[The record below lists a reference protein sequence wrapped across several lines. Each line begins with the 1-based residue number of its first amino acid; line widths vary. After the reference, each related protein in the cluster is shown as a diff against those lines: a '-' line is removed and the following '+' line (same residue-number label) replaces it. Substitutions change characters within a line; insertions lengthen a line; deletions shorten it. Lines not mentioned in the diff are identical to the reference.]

1 MDVPGGPEAR
11 AQRIALHRP
20 PPSSTALHRPY
31 TASQRCQRD
40 FVNWPS
46 RRRSRAAARQGPRR
60 CRSRRSPLSPRGP
73 RQGDRRPARVRA
85 RRPLRR
91 PARETLRVRPPE
103 PGRPRRHAGRVSRVS
118 LIPDDVI
125 EQVREAADIVGI
137 IGEHVELKRTGS
149 DFRAPCPFH
158 GGTHR
163 NFAVIPRK
171 GMFYCFVCHAGG
183 DVFTFFMKKLGMDYP
198 TAVREVARRV
208 GISIPERGPTGPDPR
223 EPLYSAV
230 AAAADWFA
238 RQLLESP
245 EAQVARDYLTTRHL
259 DLETVQPLGLGYAPR
274 GKAFLDAMKGLG
286 VRDEVLLEAGLLVKR
301 EDGTLLPR
309 FRGRLLFPIHD
320 LRARVVAFGGRIL
333 GEGEPKYLNS
343 PDSPVFHKGK
353 LLYNLPVAKH
363 AMRKA
368 ERAILVEGYFDVLR
382 LSLAGIEEVVAP
394 LGTGLTPEQAQLLQR
409 HAPHV
414 TLLYDSDD
422 AGLRATFRAGD
433 ELLRQGLR
441 VSVATLPPGEDPD
454 TLVQKRGAAGL
465 EAILK
470 DAVDPLERKIQIL
483 DRKAFFS
490 SLPGRR
496 RALDRLLPTI
506 RAAKDPIT
514 RELYISRAAE
524 AAGVRKDVLER
535 EVTGDGARGT
545 GGAAPSLVPRPLSPL
560 PASAEK
566 ALLLL
571 MLEGQPWLARVTE
584 AVDAEELQFLPY
596 RAVFE
601 AVADDAVLA
610 LDDTSARAYEQL
622 KGEGL
627 GGRDP
632 NEMYELAVT
641 WMEARRLER
650 QLEQLDDQLPF
661 ESPERQASLIAE
673 KRRVFDELRKRYPR
687 YKIAARRRGAPG
699 T

>member
-1 MDVPGGPEAR
+1 M
-11 AQRIALHRP
+11 
-20 PPSSTALHRPY
+20 
-31 TASQRCQRD
+31 
-40 FVNWPS
+40 
-46 RRRSRAAARQGPRR
+46 
-60 CRSRRSPLSPRGP
+60 
-73 RQGDRRPARVRA
+73 
-85 RRPLRR
+85 
-91 PARETLRVRPPE
+91 
-103 PGRPRRHAGRVSRVS
+103 S

-171 GMFYCFVCHAGG
+171 GMFYCFVCHAAG
-183 DVFTFFMKKLGMDYP
+183 DVFTFFMKKVGMDYP

-208 GISIPERGPTGPDPR
+208 GITIPERGLTGPDPR
-223 EPLYSAV
+223 EPLYGAV

-238 RQLLESP
+238 RQLRESS
-245 EAQVARDYLTTRHL
+245 EGQIARDYLASRHL
-259 DLETVQPLGLGYAPR
+259 TLETVLPLGLGFAPR

-301 EDGTLLPR
+301 EDGTLVPR

-343 PDSPVFHKGK
+343 PDSAVFHKGK
-353 LLYNLPVAKH
+353 LLYNLHVAKH

-394 LGTGLTPEQAQLLQR
+394 MGTGLTPEQAQLVKR
-409 HAPHV
+409 HTSQL
-414 TLLYDSDD
+414 TLLYDSDEP
-422 AGLRATFRAGD
+422 GLRATFRAGD
-433 ELLRQGLR
+433 ELLREGVR
-441 VSVATLPPGEDPD
+441 VNVATLPAGEDPD
-454 TLVQKRGAAGL
+454 TLVQQRGAAGL
-465 EAILK
+465 EEILK
-470 DAVDPLERKIQIL
+470 DAVDVLERKIQIL
-483 DRKAFFS
+483 DRKAFFTT
-490 SLPGRR
+490 LPGRR

-506 RAAKDPIT
+506 RAATDPIT

-535 EVTGDGARGT
+535 EVQGHGGQADRRT
-545 GGAAPSLVPRPLSPL
+545 GGRENPLSARPPDRPTTL

-571 MLEGQPWLARVTE
+571 MLEGEPWKSRVAE
-584 AVDAEELQFLPY
+584 AVDAEEFEFPAY

-601 AVADDAVLA
+601 AAADDTALA
-610 LDDTSARAYEQL
+610 LDQISARAYEQL
-622 KGEGL
+622 KAEGL

-632 NEMYELAVT
+632 NDMYETAVN
-641 WMEARRLER
+641 WLEARRLER
-650 QLEQLDDQLPF
+650 ELERLDDQLPF
-661 ESPERQASLIAE
+661 ETPERQASLIAE
-673 KRRVFDELRKRYPR
+673 KRRVFDELRKRDPR
-687 YKIAARRRGAPG
+687 YKIAARRRGASG

>member
-1 MDVPGGPEAR
+1 M
-11 AQRIALHRP
+11 
-20 PPSSTALHRPY
+20 
-31 TASQRCQRD
+31 
-40 FVNWPS
+40 
-46 RRRSRAAARQGPRR
+46 
-60 CRSRRSPLSPRGP
+60 
-73 RQGDRRPARVRA
+73 
-85 RRPLRR
+85 
-91 PARETLRVRPPE
+91 
-103 PGRPRRHAGRVSRVS
+103 S

-208 GISIPERGPTGPDPR
+208 GITIPERGPTGPDPR

-259 DLETVQPLGLGYAPR
+259 DLETVQPLGLGYAPKT
-274 GKAFLDAMKGLG
+274 KAFLDAMKGLG
-286 VRDEVLLEAGLLVKR
+286 VRDEVLLEAGLVAKR
-301 EDGTLLPR
+301 EDGTLAPR

-320 LRARVVAFGGRIL
+320 LRGRVVAFGGRIL

-343 PDSPVFHKGK
+343 SDTPIFHKGK
-353 LLYNLPVAKH
+353 LLYNLHVAKH

-394 LGTGLTPEQAQLLQR
+394 LGTGLTAEQAQLVKR

-414 TLLYDSDD
+414 ILLYDSDEP
-422 AGLRATFRAGD
+422 GLRATFRAGD
-433 ELLRQGLR
+433 ELLREGLR
-441 VSVATLPPGEDPD
+441 VSVATLPGGEDPD
-454 TLVQKRGAAGL
+454 TLVQTQGAAAL
-465 EAILK
+465 EGILK
-470 DAVDPLERKIQIL
+470 DSVDVLERKIQIL
-483 DRKAFFS
+483 DRKGFFGT
-490 SLPGRR
+490 LPGRR

-535 EVTGDGARGT
+535 ELGGQVDRPT
-545 GGAAPSLVPRPLSPL
+545 GGPVKPPSGSPPDRQTAL
-560 PASAEK
+560 PSSAEK
-566 ALLLL
+566 ALVLL
-571 MLEGQPWLARVTE
+571 MLEGEPWKSRVTE
-584 AVDAEELQFLPY
+584 AIDPEELEFPPY

-601 AVADDAVLA
+601 SVADDAVLA

-622 KGEGL
+622 RAEGL

-632 NEMYELAVT
+632 NEMYELAVN

-650 QLEQLDDQLPF
+650 QMEQLDDQLPF
-661 ESPERQASLIAE
+661 ESPDRQASLIAE

-687 YKIAARRRGAPG
+687 YKIAKRRRGAPG

>member
-1 MDVPGGPEAR
+1 M
-11 AQRIALHRP
+11 
-20 PPSSTALHRPY
+20 
-31 TASQRCQRD
+31 
-40 FVNWPS
+40 
-46 RRRSRAAARQGPRR
+46 
-60 CRSRRSPLSPRGP
+60 
-73 RQGDRRPARVRA
+73 
-85 RRPLRR
+85 
-91 PARETLRVRPPE
+91 
-103 PGRPRRHAGRVSRVS
+103 S

-125 EQVREAADIVGI
+125 EQVRETADLVGI

-149 DFRAPCPFH
+149 DFRGPCPFH

-163 NFAVIPRK
+163 NFAVIPKK
-171 GMFYCFVCHAGG
+171 GMFYCFVCHEAG

-208 GISIPERGPTGPDPR
+208 GITIPERGPTGPDPR
-223 EPLYSAV
+223 DPLFSAV

-238 RQLLESP
+238 RQLRESP
-245 EAQVARDYLTTRHL
+245 EADVARQYLASRHL
-259 DLETVQPLGLGYAPR
+259 ELDTVLPLGLGYAPP
-274 GKAFLDAMKGLG
+274 GKGFLDAMKGLG
-286 VRDEVLLEAGLLVKR
+286 LRDEVLLEAGLVVKR
-301 EDGTLLPR
+301 EEAEPTLVPR

-320 LRARVVAFGGRIL
+320 LRGRVVGFGGRIL

-343 PDSPVFHKGK
+343 PDTPIFHKGK
-353 LLYNLPVAKH
+353 LLYNLHVAKH

-394 LGTGLTPEQAQLLQR
+394 LGTGLTPDQAQLVKR
-409 HAPHV
+409 HAAQV
-414 TLLYDSDD
+414 ILLYDSDD
-422 AGLRATFRAGD
+422 AGLRATFRAAD
-433 ELLRQGLR
+433 ELLREGLR
-441 VSVATLPPGEDPD
+441 VSVATLPAGEDPD
-454 TLVQKRGAAGL
+454 TLVQRQGAAGL
-465 EAILK
+465 AALLA
-470 DAVDPLERKIQIL
+470 DAVDVLERKIQIL
-483 DRKAFFS
+483 ERKGFFGT
-490 SLPGRR
+490 LPGRR

-535 EVTGDGARGT
+535 EIVGQPVRRLDAKVVRLTGQPPNRLTA
-545 GGAAPSLVPRPLSPL
+545 L

-571 MLEGQPWLARVTE
+571 LLEGEPWQSRVTE
-584 AVDAEELQFLPY
+584 ALDPQEFEFPPY

-610 LDDTSARAYEQL
+610 LDDTSARAYEEL
-622 KGEGL
+622 KAEGL

-632 NEMYELAVT
+632 NEMYERALN
-641 WMEARRLER
+641 WIEARRLER
-650 QLEQLDDQLPF
+650 QLEQLDAQLPF
-661 ESPERQASLIAE
+661 ESPERQVSLIAE

>member
-1 MDVPGGPEAR
+1 MLP
-11 AQRIALHRP
+11 RP
-20 PPSSTALHRPY
+20 PRSTLFPY
-31 TASQRCQRD
+31 TTPFPSLAS
-40 FVNWPS
+40 
-46 RRRSRAAARQGPRR
+46 
-60 CRSRRSPLSPRGP
+60 
-73 RQGDRRPARVRA
+73 
-85 RRPLRR
+85 
-91 PARETLRVRPPE
+91 
-103 PGRPRRHAGRVSRVS
+103 
-118 LIPDDVI
+118 
-125 EQVREAADIVGI
+125 
-137 IGEHVELKRTGS
+137 
-149 DFRAPCPFH
+149 
-158 GGTHR
+158 
-163 NFAVIPRK
+163 
-171 GMFYCFVCHAGG
+171 
-183 DVFTFFMKKLGMDYP
+183 
-198 TAVREVARRV
+198 
-208 GISIPERGPTGPDPR
+208 
-223 EPLYSAV
+223 
-230 AAAADWFA
+230 
-238 RQLLESP
+238 
-245 EAQVARDYLTTRHL
+245 RHL
-259 DLETVQPLGLGYAPR
+259 ELEVVLPLGLGYAPR
-274 GKAFLDAMKGLG
+274 SNALLDAMKGLG
-286 VRDEVLLEAGLLVKR
+286 VRDAVLLEAGLLVKR

-309 FRGRLLFPIHD
+309 LRGRLLFPIHD

-465 EAILK
+465 QAILK

-483 DRKAFFS
+483 DRKAFFA

-535 EVTGDGARGT
+535 EVTGDGGRGT

-571 MLEGQPWLARVTE
+571 MLEGEPWLARVTE

-610 LDDTSARAYEQL
+610 LDDTAAPAHGQL

-632 NEMYELAVT
+632 SEMYELAVT

>member
-1 MDVPGGPEAR
+1 M
-11 AQRIALHRP
+11 
-20 PPSSTALHRPY
+20 
-31 TASQRCQRD
+31 
-40 FVNWPS
+40 
-46 RRRSRAAARQGPRR
+46 
-60 CRSRRSPLSPRGP
+60 
-73 RQGDRRPARVRA
+73 
-85 RRPLRR
+85 
-91 PARETLRVRPPE
+91 
-103 PGRPRRHAGRVSRVS
+103 S

-125 EQVREAADIVGI
+125 EQIREAADIVGI

-171 GMFYCFVCHAGG
+171 GMFYCFVCHEGG

-208 GISIPERGPTGPDPR
+208 GITIPERGPTGPDPH
-223 EPLYSAV
+223 EPLYGAV

-238 RQLLESP
+238 RQLRESP
-245 EAQVARDYLTTRHL
+245 EADVARHYLASRHL
-259 DLETVQPLGLGYAPR
+259 ELETALPLGLGYAPR

-286 VRDEVLLEAGLLVKR
+286 LRDDVLLAAGLLTKR
-301 EDGTLLPR
+301 EDGTVVPP

-320 LRARVVAFGGRIL
+320 LRGRVVAFGGRIL
-333 GEGEPKYLNS
+333 GAGEPKYLNS
-343 PDSPVFHKGK
+343 SDSAIFHKGK
-353 LLYNLPVAKH
+353 LLYNLHVAKH

-382 LSLAGIEEVVAP
+382 VALAGIEEVVAP
-394 LGTGLTPEQAQLLQR
+394 LGTGLTPDQARLVKR
-409 HAPHV
+409 YAPHV
-414 TLLYDSDD
+414 ILLYDSDE
-422 AGLRATFRAGD
+422 AGLRATFHAGD
-433 ELLRQGLR
+433 ELLREGLR
-441 VSVATLPPGEDPD
+441 VSVASLPPGEDPD
-454 TLVQKRGAAGL
+454 TLVQHHGAAGL
-465 EAILK
+465 DPVLK
-470 DAVDPLERKIQIL
+470 DAVDVLERKIQIL
-483 DRKAFFS
+483 DRKGFFGT
-490 SLPGRR
+490 LPGRR

-506 RAAKDPIT
+506 RAAQDPIT
-514 RELYISRAAE
+514 RELYLSRAAE

-535 EVTGDGARGT
+535 EAGMRDAGSGMRPGAPTHPASRISHP
-545 GGAAPSLVPRPLSPL
+545 AL

-571 MLEGQPWLARVTE
+571 LLEGEPWKARVIKS
-584 AVDAEELQFLPY
+584 VDPEEFEFPAY

-601 AVADDAVLA
+601 SVVDDAVLA
-610 LDDTSARAYEQL
+610 LDDTSARAYEHL
-622 KGEGL
+622 KAEGL

-632 NEMYELAVT
+632 NEMYELAVN
-641 WMEARRLER
+641 WLEARRLER
-650 QLEQLDDQLPF
+650 QMQRLDDQLPF

-687 YKIAARRRGAPG
+687 YKIAARRRGASG

>member
-1 MDVPGGPEAR
+1 M
-11 AQRIALHRP
+11 
-20 PPSSTALHRPY
+20 
-31 TASQRCQRD
+31 
-40 FVNWPS
+40 
-46 RRRSRAAARQGPRR
+46 
-60 CRSRRSPLSPRGP
+60 
-73 RQGDRRPARVRA
+73 
-85 RRPLRR
+85 
-91 PARETLRVRPPE
+91 
-103 PGRPRRHAGRVSRVS
+103 S

-137 IGEHVELKRTGS
+137 IGEHVELRRTGS

-171 GMFYCFVCHAGG
+171 GMFYCFVCHEGG

-208 GISIPERGPTGPDPR
+208 GITIPERGPSGPDPR
-223 EPLYSAV
+223 EPLYGAV

-238 RQLLESP
+238 RQLRESP
-245 EAQVARDYLTTRHL
+245 EGDVARQYLASRKVDL
-259 DLETVQPLGLGYAPR
+259 DTALPLGLGYAPR
-274 GKAFLDAMKGLG
+274 GGTFLDAMKGLG
-286 VRDEVLLEAGLLVKR
+286 LRDDVLLEAGLMAKR
-301 EDGTLLPR
+301 EDGTVVPR

-320 LRARVVAFGGRIL
+320 LRSRVVAFGGRIL

-343 PDSPVFHKGK
+343 PDTPIFHKGQ
-353 LLYNLPVAKH
+353 LLYNLHVAKH
-363 AMRKA
+363 AIRKA

-382 LSLAGIEEVVAP
+382 VSLAGIEEVVAP
-394 LGTGLTPEQAQLLQR
+394 LGTGLTAEQAQLVKR
-409 HAPHV
+409 HTAQV
-414 TLLYDSDD
+414 ILLYDSDD

-433 ELLRQGLR
+433 ELLRQGVR
-441 VSVATLPPGEDPD
+441 VSVATLPAGEDPD
-454 TLVQKRGAAGL
+454 TLVQRHGAAGL
-465 EAILK
+465 DELLK
-470 DAVDPLERKIQIL
+470 DAVDVLDRKIQIL
-483 DRKAFFS
+483 ERKGFFGT
-490 SLPGRR
+490 LPGRR

-506 RAAKDPIT
+506 RAATDPIT

-535 EVTGDGARGT
+535 EVATRGAGSGERYPPLQSDGTVRT
-545 GGAAPSLVPRPLSPL
+545 GGNRSPL
-560 PASAEK
+560 PAPSFPSSAEK

-571 MLEGQPWLARVTE
+571 LLEGEPWRSRVTE
-584 AVDAEELQFLPY
+584 AVDPEEFEFAPY

-601 AVADDAVLA
+601 SVADDAVLA
-610 LDDTSARAYEQL
+610 LDDTSARAYETL
-622 KGEGL
+622 KAEGL

-632 NEMYELAVT
+632 NAMYEVAVN
-641 WMEARRLER
+641 WIEARRLER
-650 QLEQLDDQLPF
+650 ELERLDDQLPF